1 MLDGLINPVHI
12 MIILAVVLLLFG
24 PKRLPEMGQKV
35 GQALRDFKSATSE
48 IRSQTGID
56 GIADSVK
63 DIKSSLSLTAIVSSD
78 PAAGV
83 AAGQATGGSP
93 ASPVRETGSP
103 ASAAPEVEPLVGL
116 TEPVPLTSARAVVQN
131 GALAQPSPV
140 GQPLETTSPPA
151 TPATVVDEQSASGG
165 GRLAI
170 GDEGGVE
177 AFGRLERRTTSS
189 SSDATGD

>member
-1 MLDGLINPVHI
+1 MLDGLTNPVHI
-12 MIILAVVLLLFG
+12 MIIRAVVLLLFG

-83 AAGQATGGSP
+83 ATGQASGGSP
-93 ASPVRETGSP
+93 ASPVRETGPP
-103 ASAAPEVEPLVGL
+103 ANAAPEVESPVGP
-116 TEPVPLTSARAVVQN
+116 TEPVPLTSARAVVEN

-165 GRLAI
+165 GGLAI
-170 GDEGGVE
+170 GGEGGVE
-177 AFGRLERRTTSS
+177 AFGRLERRTTLSS
-189 SSDATGD
+189 NDATGD